1 MRRVVVRTDACFVL
15 TRARLPA
22 PVLQRVRWRT
32 PPVSLASQ
40 RTKLICRA
48 DNAHRQFVHW
58 PIRTSVP
65 TFAVMRFRWPSIHLV
80 VVVCAV
86 LLSGCATSPD
96 TAVPASTSHHRSL
109 DELSA
114 LWSYYKHEYI
124 RDGRVVAL
132 DEDEITT
139 SEGQSYAMLRA
150 VWANDPW
157 TFESVW
163 RWTRDNLQVRKD
175 RLFAW
180 KWKERVLDEN
190 SATDADVDIAL
201 ALILASRSFGKAEY
215 EQQALE
221 ILDDI
226 WKVDI
231 LHVGDRHYVS
241 AGNWAPHERYPTLH
255 VAYFAPYAYEVFAG
269 VDPRHPWQALVN
281 SSYEVLHW
289 LYLEQGVRAPP
300 EIVFVDKESGELL
313 LAPPGTAQKKH
324 SHFGY
329 DAVPLFWR
337 LAMDEAWFSRPE
349 ETLRRKVLSF
359 FEEEYRTRGRIF
371 DKYTTAGNALTELEG
386 LPHMATVHALASIES
401 PVLAE
406 ALRDEKLNTLWEKAL
421 TGTDTPYYLHN
432 WLWFS
437 RAHELGVTRRF
448 DETLAFL
455 RHFDLAGFTKNFP
468 WLLFGITVALAPFTR
483 RSRFVKVA
491 FLAFAFALALRY
503 LHWRA
508 TNTLNFYESLGP
520 AISIVLWCAELYSFS
535 TVLLLLL
542 QVGTRPPPTRKLVL
556 PDPLPSVDIFV
567 PIYSESLEILDK
579 TLTAACAIRYP
590 NKRIYVCDD
599 SHRESVQALAEEHG
613 ATYIRGPKKHAKA
626 GNLNNAMKLT
636 SGELLVVFDTDHLPV
651 DAFLEE
657 TVPCFSDLQVGFIQ
671 TPHHFYNQDI
681 FQRALRTSNAIA
693 NEQDMF
699 NHAIQG
705 GRDSWGGA
713 FFVGSGAVFRRK
725 AMDEVGGFQLMSIT
739 EDIHTSQHLHAKGWK
754 SMFVNKDLAVG
765 LSAENFSG
773 YLVQRRRWMQ
783 GCLQIFFK
791 DNPLLLRGL
800 SLRQRLGYF
809 ASLYYFFFPL
819 ARVVFWATPLY
830 FLLFHLHPLF
840 ADVAVLMAYLVPYL
854 VVLPLIN
861 RALLPGWPR
870 LFWGSLYEMAVS
882 FSLVGAMLE
891 LLLPKGLGFK
901 VTPKGV
907 LSDRRRF
914 DFVSSR
920 ATLVA
925 AAITLIAVV
934 KGLFEF
940 HYFGIEKDAYF
951 FNLIWACV
959 NLVQLGVALLIAW
972 EAPQRRGEERL
983 ARKMGVSLRHG
994 DWTLRAH
1001 TYDVSLSGV
1010 AVVSDQRLEIPH
1022 ELELQ
1027 LDGGPPLRARLVYN
1041 ERFRG
1046 GFKCAFQFIDPAAE
1060 ETRALVRLLFSP
1072 AETWADAHRPNTR
1085 SSWVMAFHFLTGVVK
1100 SVWPDRHL
1108 RRRAAR
1114 RTSLATWRCM
1124 ESGRYRRVWQ
1134 RDLSEGGIGLVV
1146 LGAPLPEGVAV
1157 PILAPGQPVRWA
1169 RVVHQRR
1176 WLPQVWRAG
1185 LEFVPSHTQQEDRR
1199 PDVYLA
1205 A

>member
-1 MRRVVVRTDACFVL
+1 M
-15 TRARLPA
+15 
-22 PVLQRVRWRT
+22 
-32 PPVSLASQ
+32 
-40 RTKLICRA
+40 
-48 DNAHRQFVHW
+48 
-58 PIRTSVP
+58 PIRWSSP
-65 TFAVMRFRWPSIHLV
+65 HLV
-80 VVVCAV
+80 IALCA
-86 LLSGCATSPD
+86 LLLCACATAPD
-96 TAVPASTSHHRSL
+96 VAAPADTKSRAL

-114 LWSYYKHEYI
+114 LWSYYKHDYI
-124 RDGRVVAL
+124 HDGRVVAL
-132 DEDEITT
+132 DEDGITT

-150 VWANDPW
+150 VWANDHW

-163 RWTRDNLQVRKD
+163 RWTRENLQVRND

-180 KWKERVLDEN
+180 KWKGSVLDEN

-201 ALILASRSFGKAEY
+201 ALILASRTFSKDEY

-226 WKVDI
+226 WKVDV

-241 AGNWAPHERYPTLH
+241 AGNWAPHERYSTLH

-269 VDPRHPWQALVN
+269 VDARHPWQALVT

-289 LYLEQGVRAPP
+289 LVFEQGVRTPP
-300 EIVFVDKESGELL
+300 ELVFVDNTSGELL
-313 LAPPGTAQKKH
+313 LAPPGVKTS

-349 ETLRRKVLSF
+349 EPLRRKVLAF

-371 DKYTTAGNALTELEG
+371 DRYTATGKPLTDLEG
-386 LPHMATVHALASIES
+386 LPHLATVHALANVEA
-401 PVLAE
+401 PALAE
-406 ALRDEKLNTLWEKAL
+406 ALREEKLGALWEKAL
-421 TGTDTPYYLHN
+421 AGTDTPYYLHN

-437 RAHELGVTRRF
+437 RALELGVTRRF
-448 DETLAFL
+448 DETLGFL
-455 RHFDLAGFTKNFP
+455 RDFDVGGFTQRFP
-468 WLLFGITVALAPFTR
+468 WALLGITVVLAPFAR
-483 RSRFVKVA
+483 KSRLAKVA
-491 FLAFAFALALRY
+491 FLGCAFTVAVRY
-503 LHWRA
+503 LAWRA
-508 TNTLNFYESLGP
+508 TYTLNFYESLGP
-520 AISIVLWCAELYSFS
+520 AISIVLWCAELYGFS
-535 TVLLLLL
+535 TVVLLLL
-542 QVGTRPPPTRKLVL
+542 QVGTRTAPARKLSM
-556 PDPLPSVDIFV
+556 PDPLPSVDIFI

-579 TLTAACAIRYP
+579 TLTAADAIRYA
-590 NKRIYVCDD
+590 NKRLYVCDD
-599 SHRESVQALAEEHG
+599 SHRESVRALAEEHG

-626 GNLNNAMKLT
+626 GNLNNAMQLT

-651 DAFLEE
+651 DAFLER
-657 TVPCFSDLQVGFIQ
+657 TVPCFSDPQVGFIQ

-681 FQRALRTSNAIA
+681 FQRALRTSPSIA

-725 AMDEVGGFQLMSIT
+725 AMEDVGGFQLMSIT

-754 SMFVNKDLAVG
+754 SMFVNEDLAVG
-765 LSAENFSG
+765 LSAENLGG

-791 DNPLLLRGL
+791 DNPLLMRGL
-800 SLRQRLGYF
+800 SWRHRLGYF

-819 ARVVFWATPLY
+819 ARVVLWATPLY

-854 VVLPLIN
+854 VALPLIN
-861 RALLPGWPR
+861 RVLLPGWPR

-882 FSLVGAMLE
+882 FSLVGAMVE

-925 AAITLIAVV
+925 AAITLFAVA

-983 ARKMGVSLRHG
+983 ARKLGVSLRRG
-994 DWTLRAH
+994 DWTLRAQTH
-1001 TYDVSLSGV
+1001 DVSLSGV
-1010 AVVSDQRLEIPH
+1010 AVVSNVRLDVPH
-1022 ELELQ
+1022 DVELQ

-1046 GFKCAFQFIDPAAE
+1046 RFKCAFQFVDPAAE
-1060 ETRALVRLLFSP
+1060 DTRALVRLLFSP
-1072 AETWADAHRPNTR
+1072 AEAWAHAHRPNTR
-1085 SSWVMAFHFLTGVVK
+1085 SSWAMAFHFLTGIVK
-1100 SVWPDRHL
+1100 SIRPDVRL
-1108 RRRAAR
+1108 RRRSVR
-1114 RTSLATWRCM
+1114 STSLRTWRCV
-1124 ESGRYRRVWQ
+1124 EAGHFRTVWQ
-1134 RDLSEGGIGLVV
+1134 RDVSAGGIGLVV
-1146 LGAPLPEGVAV
+1146 LGAPLPEGLAV
-1157 PILAPGQPVRWA
+1157 PILAPGEPVRWA

-1176 WLPQVWRAG
+1176 WLPLVRRAG
-1185 LEFVPSHTQQEDRR
+1185 LEFVPTHTEQEDRR

>member
-1 MRRVVVRTDACFVL
+1 MPLRWT
-15 TRARLPA
+15 RLP
-22 PVLQRVRWRT
+22 
-32 PPVSLASQ
+32 
-40 RTKLICRA
+40 
-48 DNAHRQFVHW
+48 
-58 PIRTSVP
+58 
-65 TFAVMRFRWPSIHLV
+65 V
-80 VVVCAV
+80 VAVVCAL
-86 LLSGCATSPD
+86 LLSSCATSPD
-96 TAVPASTSHHRSL
+96 APTPPATKSRML

-114 LWSYYKHEYI
+114 LWSYYKHNYI

-132 DEDEITT
+132 DEEEITT

-180 KWKERVLDEN
+180 KWKGRVLDEN

-201 ALILASRSFGKAEY
+201 ALILASRSFSKPEY

-226 WKVDI
+226 WKVDV
-231 LHVGDRHYVS
+231 LHAGNRHYVS
-241 AGNWAPHERYPTLH
+241 AGNWAPNERYPTLH
-255 VAYFAPYAYEVFAG
+255 VAYFAPYAYEVFAS
-269 VDPRHPWQALVN
+269 VDPRHPWQALVT

-289 LYLEQGVRAPP
+289 LYFEAGVRAPP
-300 EIVFVDKESGELL
+300 EILFVDKTSGALL
-313 LAPPGTAQKKH
+313 LAPPGAKTSSQ
-324 SHFGY
+324 FGY

-349 ETLRRKVLSF
+349 EKLRRKVLSF
-359 FEEEYRTRGRIF
+359 FEEEYRARGRIF
-371 DKYTTAGNALTELEG
+371 DKYTTAGKALSEFEG
-386 LPHMATVHALASIES
+386 LPHLATVHALSNVEA
-401 PVLAE
+401 PRLAE
-406 ALRDEKLNTLWEKAL
+406 ALGDGKLNTLWEKAL
-421 TGTDTPYYLHN
+421 AGNDTPYYLHN

-437 RAHELGVTRRF
+437 RALELGVTRRY
-448 DETLAFL
+448 DETLGFL
-455 RHFDLAGFTKNFP
+455 RSFDVSSFTTSFP
-468 WLLFGITVALAPFTR
+468 WALFGITVALTPFAR
-483 RSRFVKVA
+483 RSRLLKVA
-491 FLAFAFALALRY
+491 FLGCAFAVAFRY
-503 LHWRA
+503 LHWRV
-508 TNTLNFYESLGP
+508 THTLNFYESLGP

-542 QVGTRPPPTRKLVL
+542 QVGTRAVPARKLSL

-579 TLTAACAIRYP
+579 TLTAAQAIRYP
-590 NKRIYVCDD
+590 NKRIFVCDD
-599 SHRESVQALAEEHG
+599 SHRDTVRALAEEHG

-636 SGELLVVFDTDHLPV
+636 NGELLVVFDTDHLPV
-651 DAFLEE
+651 DSFLEE
-657 TVPCFSDLQVGFIQ
+657 TVPCFSDPQVGFIQ

-681 FQRALRTSNAIA
+681 FQRALRASAAIA

-725 AMDEVGGFQLMSIT
+725 AMEEVGGFKLMSIT

-765 LSAENFSG
+765 LSAENLSG

-791 DNPLLLRGL
+791 DNPLLMRGL
-800 SLRQRLGYF
+800 SLRHRLGYF
-809 ASLYYFFFPL
+809 ASLYYFFFPV
-819 ARVVFWATPLY
+819 ARVVLWATPLY

-840 ADVAVLMAYLVPYL
+840 SDVAVLMAYLVPYL

-861 RALLPGWPR
+861 RVLLPGWPR
-870 LFWGSLYEMAVS
+870 LYWGSLYEMAVS
-882 FSLVGAMLE
+882 FSLVGAMVE

-925 AAITLIAVV
+925 TAITLFAVG

-951 FNLIWACV
+951 FNLVWACV
-959 NLVQLGVALLIAW
+959 NLVQLCVALLIAW

-983 ARKMGVSLRHG
+983 ARTMGVMLRMG
-994 DWTLRAH
+994 DWTLRAQTH
-1001 TYDVSLSGV
+1001 DVSLSGV
-1010 AVVSDQRLEIPH
+1010 AVLSDQQLEVPP
-1022 ELELQ
+1022 EVELQ
-1027 LDGGPPLRARLVYN
+1027 LDGGPALRARLVYN

-1046 GFKCAFQFIDPAAE
+1046 QFKCAFQFVDPAAE
-1060 ETRALVRLLFSP
+1060 DTRALVRLLFSP
-1072 AETWADAHRPNTR
+1072 AEAWADAHRPNTR
-1085 SSWVMAFHFLTGVVK
+1085 SSGVMAFHFLTGLVK
-1100 SVWPDRHL
+1100 SVWPDRLL
-1108 RRRAAR
+1108 RRRAVR
-1114 RTSLATWRCM
+1114 RTSLRTWRCV
-1124 ESGRYRRVWQ
+1124 EGGRFRTVWQ
-1134 RDLSEGGIGLVV
+1134 KDLSEGGIGVVV
-1146 LGAPLPEGVAV
+1146 LGAPLPEGTAV

-1176 WLPQVWRAG
+1176 WFPGVWRAG
-1185 LEFVPSHTQQEDRR
+1185 LTFVPSHAQQEDRR